1 MHSIPHRPAFV
12 EAHPSLQPLH
22 HRAKSALFAAIE
34 RAGLSCDRD
43 LQLEGFNAAFHR
55 KGARRLISHEQLKVE
70 ELEVLTS
77 AVEAGLFAADW
88 SWNHPFMIFLQTATV
103 EATVELPSLET
114 SALETS
120 ALGTS
125 GLEFPAFHARM
136 QMKVRMAKAHFEPLS
151 GERARQWSQPQG
163 ETAASAW

>member
-1 MHSIPHRPAFV
+1 MHSIQHRPAFV

-22 HRAKSALFAAIE
+22 NQAQRALFAAIE
-34 RAGLSCDRD
+34 RHDLSHDKD
-43 LQLEGFNAAFHR
+43 LQLEGFNAAFNR
-55 KGARRLISHEQLKVE
+55 KGSRRLISHEQLKIE

-77 AVEAGLFAADW
+77 AIEAGLFAPDW
-88 SWNHPFMIFLQTATV
+88 AWNHPFMIFLQTATV

-114 SALETS
+114 SEI
-120 ALGTS
+120 
-125 GLEFPAFHARM
+125 EIPNFHARM

-151 GERARQWSQPQG
+151 GERARQWSQPQR